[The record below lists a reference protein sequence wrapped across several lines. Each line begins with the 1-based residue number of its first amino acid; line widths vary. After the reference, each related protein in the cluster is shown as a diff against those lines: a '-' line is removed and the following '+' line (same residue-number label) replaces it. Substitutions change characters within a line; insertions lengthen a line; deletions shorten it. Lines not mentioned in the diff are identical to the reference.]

1 MIPLYYQSPQKKG
14 QLKLLVGVSVG
25 LIVFGWIVWVTKFG
39 FSSGLAEDVPLF
51 ASWRKSSQAASSE
64 LKEFKDKLQNTM
76 TGLEKTALQEKAK
89 QDMIEKLKQ
98 EITTQYASSTETEVI
113 ATSTVSTT
121 NIEQ

>member
-1 MIPLYYQSPQKKG
+1 MIPLYHQSPEKKR

-25 LIVFGWIVWVTKFG
+25 MIVFGWIIWVTKFG

-51 ASWRKSSQAASSE
+51 ASWRKSSEAASNE
-64 LKEFKDKLQNTM
+64 FKEFKDKLQNTM

-98 EITTQYASSTETEVI
+98 EIVSQQASSTEAEVI
-113 ATSTVSTT
+113 ATSTASTT
-121 NIEQ
+121 NIE

>member
-1 MIPLYYQSPQKKG
+1 MIPLYHQSPEKKR
-14 QLKLLVGVSVG
+14 QLKLLVGVSVSM
-25 LIVFGWIVWVTKFG
+25 IVFGWIIWVTKFG

-51 ASWRKSSQAASSE
+51 ASWRKSSEAASNE

-98 EITTQYASSTETEVI
+98 EIVSQQASSTEAEVI
-113 ATSTVSTT
+113 ATSTASTT
-121 NIEQ
+121 NIE

>member
-1 MIPLYYQSPQKKG
+1 MIPLYHQSPEKKR

-25 LIVFGWIVWVTKFG
+25 MIVFGWIIWVTKFG

-51 ASWRKSSQAASSE
+51 ASWRKSSEAASNE

-98 EITTQYASSTETEVI
+98 EIVSQQASSTEAEVI
-113 ATSTVSTT
+113 ATSTASTT
-121 NIEQ
+121 NIE